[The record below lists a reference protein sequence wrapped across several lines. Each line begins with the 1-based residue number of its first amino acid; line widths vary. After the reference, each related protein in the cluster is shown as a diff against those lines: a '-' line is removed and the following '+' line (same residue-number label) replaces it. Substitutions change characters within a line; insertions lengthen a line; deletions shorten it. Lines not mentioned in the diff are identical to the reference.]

1 MPQSPAE
8 LYYRQASIAAAALR
22 QNSAYGNYYAGPTVA
37 GGRSPLDMPL
47 TAAMNS
53 MAAPL
58 SNYYETV
65 YSQSSN
71 KPPAAS
77 VPVETAAA
85 ALSAAG
91 TQSNKSTTAVESS
104 AATNEC
110 CSDDEEIEV

>member
-37 GGRSPLDMPL
+37 GARSPLDMPL

-71 KPPAAS
+71 KPPAAATS

-85 ALSAAG
+85 ALSAG
-91 TQSNKSTTAVESS
+91 NQLNKSTSAERS
-104 AATNEC
+104 AASNEC